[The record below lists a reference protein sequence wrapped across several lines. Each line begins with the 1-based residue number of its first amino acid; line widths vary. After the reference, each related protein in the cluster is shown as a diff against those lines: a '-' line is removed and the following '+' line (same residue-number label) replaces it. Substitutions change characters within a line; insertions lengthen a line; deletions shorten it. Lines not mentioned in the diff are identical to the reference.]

1 MSRLAGLLL
10 YSAAVMWCSVQL
22 PTSMVFV
29 VPGAVAGVWLHVGK
43 GRAWLGLLA
52 FTVIVAVLP
61 LLFWP
66 SMLTGLFSEVT
77 AGV

>member
-1 MSRLAGLLL
+1 MRRFTGLLL
-10 YSAAVMWCSVQL
+10 YSAAVLWCSIQL

-29 VPGAVAGVWLHVGK
+29 VPGAVAGAWLHVGK
-43 GRAWLGLLA
+43 GRVWLGLLA
-52 FTVIVAVLP
+52 FVVIVAVLP

-77 AGV
+77 SDV